1 MKKYKKIA
9 AALLSG
15 TMVLS
20 LAACGGNESESSGS
34 SGGSSKKV
42 ELKMIFWD
50 SNQEPGLQAMADG
63 FMEKNPDISVTVE
76 TIPWDDY
83 WTKLQAAAQGGD
95 MPDIVVMHPDEV
107 ENYAS
112 GGMLM
117 DLTDVLD
124 GETANRSSFPDYVIE
139 DFTVDGNNYGIPKD
153 IGTMG
158 LFYNKD
164 LFDAAGVAY
173 PTSDWTWDD
182 LTAAAEQLT
191 DQENGIYGLNADNNG
206 QNFYWNLIW
215 QNGGDVWDEEEDLCT
230 FDMPETIEAMEYAV
244 SFVEKGYSPTPA
256 DFANLTADEYFESG
270 KTAMTFAGSWMLT
283 EYQSI
288 EELNFDVAEL
298 PTGKEK
304 ASICSGM
311 AFSVS
316 ANTKYPEEAKQLVE
330 YLGSEEAQTIQAESG
345 VAIPAYDGTQQ
356 PWVDQFTDFDASAFV
371 KAGEYG
377 HTSPG
382 LTTSTNESSA
392 ILDEYMPKIFSLEL
406 PVEEGLKTIT
416 EQINA
421 ALQ

>member
-15 TMVLS
+15 TMALS

-139 DFTVDGNNYGIPKD
+139 DFTVDGKNYGIPKD

-164 LFDAAGVAY
+164 LFDAAGIAY

-182 LTAAAEQLT
+182 LMAAAEQLRLPPVPIW
-191 DQENGIYGLNADNNG
+191 ECGI
-206 QNFYWNLIW
+206 
-215 QNGGDVWDEEEDLCT
+215 
-230 FDMPETIEAMEYAV
+230 
-244 SFVEKGYSPTPA
+244 
-256 DFANLTADEYFESG
+256 
-270 KTAMTFAGSWMLT
+270 
-283 EYQSI
+283 
-288 EELNFDVAEL
+288 
-298 PTGKEK
+298 
-304 ASICSGM
+304 
-311 AFSVS
+311 
-316 ANTKYPEEAKQLVE
+316 
-330 YLGSEEAQTIQAESG
+330 
-345 VAIPAYDGTQQ
+345 
-356 PWVDQFTDFDASAFV
+356 
-371 KAGEYG
+371 
-377 HTSPG
+377 
-382 LTTSTNESSA
+382 
-392 ILDEYMPKIFSLEL
+392 
-406 PVEEGLKTIT
+406 
-416 EQINA
+416 
-421 ALQ
+421 